1 MHIILH
7 KLGIHWSIKGLVG
20 CEHTDKATRSLSI
33 VCGYQLAVI
42 LNPVLP
48 MVDLLACFS
57 S

>member
-1 MHIILH
+1 M
-7 KLGIHWSIKGLVG
+7 GIHWSIKGLLG

-48 MVDLLACFS
+48 MVDLFACFS